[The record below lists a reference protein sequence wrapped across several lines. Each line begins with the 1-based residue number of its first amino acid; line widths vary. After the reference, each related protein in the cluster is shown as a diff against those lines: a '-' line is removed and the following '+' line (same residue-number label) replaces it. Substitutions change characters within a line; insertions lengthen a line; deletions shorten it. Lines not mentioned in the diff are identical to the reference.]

1 MTSDDVAVAP
11 SRIHRRGISGAA
23 DFHHRNLNG
32 FSSASDSRSQLSAS
46 SPDSL
51 DATNHNQSGDADSS
65 GGGHNNGNSGRSSRN
80 YYYRKLQSNE
90 SPSRRRVV
98 RHRARRNVP
107 GSLVSSS
114 NGNESG
120 GGGVPNGSIRSNTGS
135 HASHL
140 SKSSPSVEH
149 AAAASGGG
157 SGSRSSSVSN
167 NSPTRMEKRHQRTRN
182 GYEESFGSRNGS
194 PFHHHRSCGS
204 SKGRSASTEGRVNS
218 GHISLDPRL
227 HGGQGAA
234 AAGPPP
240 PLAAVPNP
248 DYSPIM
254 VRRRYYQDRIML
266 DRDASN
272 FKYED
277 DKIKVRK
284 NQIRLKSTTL
294 QSPSQ
299 PPPPAPPPPT
309 NLWGNAQRY
318 KGSLEN
324 MLEAEQ
330 QQSSKSRAGMLVKD
344 FLSRNSR
351 RRRRGRMLSLPS
363 RYVSKVQPDAFPY

>member
-140 SKSSPSVEH
+140 SKSSPSLDH
-149 AAAASGGG
+149 AAATAASAPPGRSGSSMSNHSVG
-157 SGSRSSSVSN
+157 SGKAIR
-167 NSPTRMEKRHQRTRN
+167 RHRASN
-182 GYEESFGSRNGS
+182 GYEGYGSRNGS
-194 PFHHHRSCGS
+194 PFRHQPLTERSGGS
-204 SKGRSASTEGRVNS
+204 FKVIKG
-218 GHISLDPRL
+218 
-227 HGGQGAA
+227 
-234 AAGPPP
+234 
-240 PLAAVPNP
+240 
-248 DYSPIM
+248 
-254 VRRRYYQDRIML
+254 
-266 DRDASN
+266 
-272 FKYED
+272 
-277 DKIKVRK
+277 
-284 NQIRLKSTTL
+284 LK
-294 QSPSQ
+294 
-299 PPPPAPPPPT
+299 
-309 NLWGNAQRY
+309 
-318 KGSLEN
+318 
-324 MLEAEQ
+324 
-330 QQSSKSRAGMLVKD
+330 
-344 FLSRNSR
+344 
-351 RRRRGRMLSLPS
+351 
-363 RYVSKVQPDAFPY
+363 

>member
-1 MTSDDVAVAP
+1 M
-11 SRIHRRGISGAA
+11 
-23 DFHHRNLNG
+23 
-32 FSSASDSRSQLSAS
+32 SAS

-51 DATNHNQSGDADSS
+51 EATNHNQSGDADSS
-65 GGGHNNGNSGRSSRN
+65 GGHNNSGRSSRN

-107 GSLVSSS
+107 GSLASSS
-114 NGNESG
+114 NENES

-140 SKSSPSVEH
+140 SKSSPSLDH
-149 AAAASGGG
+149 AAAAAATAAGGG
-157 SGSRSSSVSN
+157 SGSRSSSMSN

-182 GYEESFGSRNGS
+182 AFEESFGSRNGS
-194 PFHHHRSCGS
+194 PFHHHHLSCGS

-227 HGGQGAA
+227 HGGQDAA
-234 AAGPPP
+234 VTAGGGPPLP
-240 PLAAVPNP
+240 AAVPNP

-299 PPPPAPPPPT
+299 PPPAPPPA

-330 QQSSKSRAGMLVKD
+330 QQSSSRSRAGMLVKD

-363 RYVSKVQPDAFPY
+363 RYVD